1 VQEFPTDAITFEAW
15 LSSTDF
21 CNRGTVLS
29 YALDSAAAD
38 ERAWGTDFN
47 HFVIFDPYNL
57 LVCRGFQYLDLYP
70 VQDRA
75 SDVKAEG

>member
-1 VQEFPTDAITFEAW
+1 MQEFPTDAITFEAW

-38 ERAWGTDFN
+38 ERTWTTDFN
-47 HFVIFDPYNL
+47 HFVVFDPFNL

-70 VQDRA
+70 VQGSNIRFQC
-75 SDVKAEG
+75 